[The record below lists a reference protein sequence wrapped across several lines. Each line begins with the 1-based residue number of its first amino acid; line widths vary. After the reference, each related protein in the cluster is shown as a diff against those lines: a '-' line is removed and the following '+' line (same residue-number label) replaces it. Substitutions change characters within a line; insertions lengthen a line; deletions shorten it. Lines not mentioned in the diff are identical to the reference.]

1 MIVAFVI
8 VAVVVAL
15 AVYLPMRAAAA
26 RDRWIAAEAA
36 EKQRRRDADARA
48 ADDLAA
54 IEARAKRD
62 RERPASTV
70 VGDFMRRGRP

>member
-1 MIVAFVI
+1 MIWAFVI
-8 VAVVVAL
+8 VAVIVA
-15 AVYLPMRAAAA
+15 ACVYLPMRAAAA
-26 RDRWIAAEAA
+26 RDRRKLAESA

-48 ADDLAA
+48 TDDLAA

-70 VGDFMRRGRP
+70 VGDVMRRGRP